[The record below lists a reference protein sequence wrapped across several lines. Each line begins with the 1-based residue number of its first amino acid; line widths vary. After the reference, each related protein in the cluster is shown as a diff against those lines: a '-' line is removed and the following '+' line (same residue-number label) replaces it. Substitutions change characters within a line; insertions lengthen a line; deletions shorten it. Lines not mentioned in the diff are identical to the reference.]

1 VKNKSVW
8 LHRPF
13 GNPKKILFSVTEDEV
28 SLGDKVFP
36 AGEVVDCK
44 QSYPKSLS
52 KPVNII
58 LSYGLLGW
66 TLYEMYSLFFRLSAY
81 ILLPESPDLDTA
93 RANEKAQELL
103 QLFLLRTSTT
113 DEQQLQLFLCLF
125 VFSILYGLIFSNLI
139 FRPRVVLHLK
149 NGDVAEASYL
159 LVRPRKFV
167 KTLAAGRKI
176 SKKTRKSLKSR

>member
-1 VKNKSVW
+1 
-8 LHRPF
+8 
-13 GNPKKILFSVTEDEV
+13 
-28 SLGDKVFP
+28 
-36 AGEVVDCK
+36 
-44 QSYPKSLS
+44 
-52 KPVNII
+52 
-58 LSYGLLGW
+58 LGW

-103 QLFLLRTSTT
+103 QLFFLRTSTT

>member
-1 VKNKSVW
+1 
-8 LHRPF
+8 
-13 GNPKKILFSVTEDEV
+13 
-28 SLGDKVFP
+28 
-36 AGEVVDCK
+36 
-44 QSYPKSLS
+44 
-52 KPVNII
+52 
-58 LSYGLLGW
+58 
-66 TLYEMYSLFFRLSAY
+66 MYSLFFRLSAY

-103 QLFLLRTSTT
+103 QLFFLRTSTT